1 MVRAGLGHADGA
13 PRGHPAW
20 EDEYWRIETGD
31 LDYREIIDEQL
42 ARLAK
47 VRATFEAMDEK
58 TY

>member
-1 MVRAGLGHADGA
+1 MRTVHLPDIQ
-13 PRGHPAW
+13 PW
-20 EDEYWRIETGD
+20 EDECWRIETGD

-47 VRATFEAMDEK
+47 VRAAFEAMDEK